1 VGESA
6 PDLMISAQ
14 SESFS
19 IKWRSSFQDKYSVG
33 SCSMQIQTVFELPD
47 VLNRDRAIQR
57 ASNSLLEDFLAIV
70 SSMTRISA

>member
-47 VLNRDRAIQR
+47 VVLNRELFKELPIR
-57 ASNSLLEDFLAIV
+57 L
-70 SSMTRISA
+70 